1 VQGTVGEEAL
11 GGVSMRPAA
20 VPPLTTTL
28 NRHASKQQAG
38 RQQKQQPAPHAEHTI
53 GHPPTCQTSA

>member
-1 VQGTVGEEAL
+1 MQGTVGEEAL

-38 RQQKQQPAPHAEHTI
+38 RQAAEAAAR
-53 GHPPTCQTSA
+53 PTC